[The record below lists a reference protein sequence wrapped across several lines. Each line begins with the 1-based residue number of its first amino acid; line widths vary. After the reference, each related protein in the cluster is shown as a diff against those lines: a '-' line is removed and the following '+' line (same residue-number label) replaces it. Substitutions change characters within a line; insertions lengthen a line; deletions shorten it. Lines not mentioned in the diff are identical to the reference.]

1 LILIGSIVNAI
12 GIILGGTL
20 GLILKGG
27 IPKKTT
33 ELITTGLGIIIATIG
48 IGYTL
53 KSQAL
58 LVVIFSTI
66 FGSLIG
72 ELINIEGN
80 IERFAKFA
88 EKKMSKIGVGFSTG
102 FVTTSI
108 LYCVGSM
115 AILGAL
121 QSGLENKHDILYAK
135 SLMDAVLS
143 IVFASTLGY
152 GVIFSAVPVFIYQ
165 GILTLLSGT
174 MAPYIGNNIIVEM
187 TATGGILLIGIG
199 LNVSEIKKV
208 KVGNMLP
215 AIFLPPILIPL
226 GAFLLKFWT
235 LISNLLYGVITR

>member
-1 LILIGSIVNAI
+1 MILNGTIINAI
-12 GIILGGTL
+12 GIVLGASL
-20 GLILKGG
+20 GLLIKGG
-27 IPKKTT
+27 LPKKTT

-48 IGYTL
+48 IGYAL
-53 KSQAL
+53 KSKAL
-58 LVVIFSTI
+58 LVVIFSI
-66 FGSLIG
+66 IIGSLIG
-72 ELINIEGN
+72 ELIDIEAN

-88 EKKMSKIGVGFSTG
+88 ENKMSKLGKGFSAG

-115 AILGAL
+115 AILGSL

-152 GVIFSAVPVFIYQ
+152 GVIFSSVPVFIYQ
-165 GILTLLSGT
+165 GALTLLSGSV
-174 MAPYIGNNIIVEM
+174 ASFIGNNIIVEM

-199 LNVSEIKKV
+199 LNLSEIKKI

-215 AIFLPPILIPL
+215 AIFLPPLFIPL
-226 GAFLLKFWT
+226 GIFLIKFWT
-235 LISNLLYGVITR
+235 LVSNSFYSVITR